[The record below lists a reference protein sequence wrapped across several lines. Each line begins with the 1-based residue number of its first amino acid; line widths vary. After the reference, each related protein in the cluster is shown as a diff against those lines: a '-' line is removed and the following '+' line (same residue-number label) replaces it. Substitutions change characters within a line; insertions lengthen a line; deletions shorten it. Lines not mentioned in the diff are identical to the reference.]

1 MSNAPLIL
9 GFDTSAAHCA
19 AALMRGD
26 TVLAAAG
33 EEMAR
38 GQAERLM
45 GLLEELLAA
54 GDVTW
59 ADLSAIAVGVG
70 PGNFTGIRIGVSAAR
85 GLALGLGIPAYGIS
99 GFVSRGRLAPPGAR
113 VYIPAPRDMADVLDG
128 DTPALMPASDIAN
141 PAPQPTPSALSRAIA
156 EAGVTQWPSP
166 APPPA
171 PLYIKPPDAA
181 PARDAPPLI
190 LPCPRMRWRSS
201 TRRRSPAAGP
211 GRRGSSPS
219 FATPRTRP

>member
-19 AALMRGD
+19 AALVRGD
-26 TVLAAAG
+26 TLLAAAG

-54 GDVTW
+54 GHVTW
-59 ADLSAIAVGVG
+59 ADLSALAVGVG

-113 VYIPAPRDMADVLDG
+113 VHIPAPRDMAYVLDG
-128 DTPALMPASDIAN
+128 DTPALIPSSDVIN
-141 PAPQPTPSALSRAIA
+141 PAPQPTPSALAREIA
-156 EAGVTQWPSP
+156 GAGVAQWPAP
-166 APPPA
+166 APAPA
-171 PLYIKPPDAA
+171 PLYIKLPDAA

-190 LPCPRMRWRSS
+190 LP
-201 TRRRSPAAGP
+201 
-211 GRRGSSPS
+211 
-219 FATPRTRP
+219 